1 MTEKKQ
7 QNKSNSNPSPSEHK
21 GEHTLFFGSKKAL
34 FGGFL
39 AGSIALGGQWLVG
52 QVYSG
57 YEARQ
62 LLEAVA
68 SSSLYLAGSVVT
80 ASATIIALM
89 LTMISLSK
97 QTDNEFDSIF
107 FKRIQRIGRLSA
119 IALISGIL
127 LLLFL
132 SIPLQESDQVPSYY
146 FKPIYYVLIV
156 FVAGLSGLMVSIIL
170 MLLNAINSLIS
181 IVKPSFEEDVEDAKE
196 RENKESGQEKEQVDE
211 SGKS

>member
-1 MTEKKQ
+1 MSE
-7 QNKSNSNPSPSEHK
+7 NKTNSNSEPSKKEHK
-21 GEHTLFFGSKKAL
+21 GEHTLFLGSKKAL
-34 FGGFL
+34 AGGVL
-39 AGSIALGGQWLVG
+39 ASSIALGGQWIVG

-68 SSSLYLAGSVVT
+68 SSSLYLGGSIVT

-97 QTDNEFDSIF
+97 QSNSEFDAIF
-107 FKRIQRIGRLSA
+107 FKRIQKIGQLSA
-119 IALISGIL
+119 IALICGIL

-132 SIPLQESDQVPSYY
+132 SIPLQESDQVPASY
-146 FKPIYYVLIV
+146 FKPIYYILIV

-170 MLLNAINSLIS
+170 MLLNAINSLIN
-181 IVKPSFEEDVEDAKE
+181 IVSPSFEEEVEEAEE
-196 RENKESGQEKEQVDE
+196 REEKESEEKKEQVNKE
-211 SGKS
+211 G

>member
-1 MTEKKQ
+1 MSE
-7 QNKSNSNPSPSEHK
+7 NKNNSDGKPTKSEHK

-34 FGGFL
+34 VGGVL
-39 AGSIALGGQWLVG
+39 AGSIAFGGQWIVG

-68 SSSLYLAGSVVT
+68 SSSLYLGGSIVT

-97 QTDNEFDSIF
+97 QSNSEFDAIF
-107 FKRIQRIGRLSA
+107 FKRIQKIGQLSA

-132 SIPLQESDQVPSYY
+132 SIPLQESDQVPAYY
-146 FKPIYYVLIV
+146 FKPIYYILIV
-156 FVAGLSGLMVSIIL
+156 FVALLSGLMVSIIL
-170 MLLNAINSLIS
+170 MLLNAINSLIN
-181 IVKPSFEEDVEDAKE
+181 IVSPSFEDDVEEAKE
-196 RENKESGQEKEQVDE
+196 REEQESESEKEQVNKE
-211 SGKS
+211 E

>member
-1 MTEKKQ
+1 MPADKQ
-7 QNKSNSNPSPSEHK
+7 QNSGSKPSKKEHQS
-21 GEHTLFFGSKKAL
+21 EHTLFFGSKKAL
-34 FGGFL
+34 AGGIL

-68 SSSLYLAGSVVT
+68 TSAHYFASSIVT

-97 QTDNEFDSIF
+97 QSDSEFDVIF
-107 FKRIQRIGRLSA
+107 FKRIQNIGQLSA

-132 SIPLQESDQVPSYY
+132 SIPLQESDQVPSSY
-146 FKPIYYVLIV
+146 FKPIYYILII
-156 FVAGLSGLMVSIIL
+156 FVALLSGLVVSVVL
-170 MLLNAINSLIS
+170 MLLNATNSLLNIIS
-181 IVKPSFEEDVEDAKE
+181 PSFEEEVKDVEE
-196 RENKESGQEKEQVDE
+196 REEEESQEEKEKVNE
-211 SGKS
+211 SE

>member
-1 MTEKKQ
+1 MSENKT
-7 QNKSNSNPSPSEHK
+7 QNKSDSKPSPSEHK

-34 FGGFL
+34 FGGVL
-39 AGSIALGGQWLVG
+39 AGSIALGGQWIVG

-68 SSSLYLAGSVVT
+68 SSSLYLGGSVVT

-107 FKRIQRIGRLSA
+107 FKRVQHIGRLSA

-146 FKPIYYVLIV
+146 FKPIYYVLII

-170 MLLNAINSLIS
+170 MLLNAINSLID
-181 IVKPSFEEDVEDAKE
+181 IVKPSYEEDVEDAE
-196 RENKESGQEKEQVDE
+196 NREEKESEQAKEQVNE
-211 SGKS
+211 